1 MGHVEI
7 KEAGHNID
15 VTKKTSTSTPV
26 PPKKNP
32 LSSLSSPQ
40 KLIRKKAK
48 QARNKNESDDEDLED
63 VRHER
68 AKKPKKSHST
78 PNNAF
83 KKSRISPVSTDSI
96 ISFSVSDP
104 KTLELPQFQE
114 ALNILK
120 SIGIVQCDSPTAV
133 KKRLSDQSTIS
144 LGEDTTFFNL
154 K

>member
-26 PPKKNP
+26 PPKNIP

-78 PNNAF
+78 PNNALRCVY
-83 KKSRISPVSTDSI
+83 S
-96 ISFSVSDP
+96 
-104 KTLELPQFQE
+104 
-114 ALNILK
+114 A
-120 SIGIVQCDSPTAV
+120 TA
-133 KKRLSDQSTIS
+133 
-144 LGEDTTFFNL
+144 
-154 K
+154 